1 MDLLNWLTLTGV
13 VLLSTTVL
21 GSLATLIYRSGRSD
35 QERRNSRVVIHG
47 ELKNINGHLKKIN
60 GTIDEVEEL
69 AQKNAVKIATIEGAH
84 RERLP

>member
-35 QERRNSRVVIHG
+35 QERRDSRKIIHG
-47 ELKNINGHLKKIN
+47 ELKDINGHLKK
-60 GTIDEVEEL
+60 D
-69 AQKNAVKIATIEGAH
+69 
-84 RERLP
+84 